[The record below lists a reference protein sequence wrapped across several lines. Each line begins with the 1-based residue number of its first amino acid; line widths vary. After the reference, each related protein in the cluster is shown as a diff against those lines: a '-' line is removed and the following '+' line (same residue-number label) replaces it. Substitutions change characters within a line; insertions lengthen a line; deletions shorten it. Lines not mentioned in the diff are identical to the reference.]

1 MDRQSLT
8 KNFAGLVAIIVG
20 SSLLLNSL
28 NIITVTNIFADYWPL
43 LIVLAG
49 ILVII
54 NDVRSWAVAGFL
66 VALGGLFQLREL
78 DIVEVEPWTVIWPLI
93 IIFVG
98 ISLLF
103 GRSYT
108 GKRVSKS
115 ERDDVTA
122 ILGGTDIVNHSKHFK
137 QSAATAIMGGAK
149 IDLREATFDKDAL
162 IEVFSFWGGIE
173 IIVPDNIVIR
183 NQVNNIMAGT
193 EVKVQ
198 QKVDKNAPVLTIAGT
213 LIMAGV
219 SVRNTPGA
227 F

>member
-162 IEVFSFWGGIE
+162 IEVFSFWGGVE

>member
-137 QSAATAIMGGAK
+137 QSAATAIMGGTK